1 LSSAAAPLLEAGIL
15 SAIPYRMGLEI
26 ERKFL
31 VVGNVWRTT
40 GRPTRIVQGYLTRDP
55 ERVVRIRTAGAHA
68 FITVKGITSGM
79 SRSEFEYP
87 IPLSDAR
94 QMLDELCL
102 RPLIAKTRYEV
113 DVGELVWEVDVFES
127 PHSGLIVA
135 EVELPSA
142 DHEFERPDWI
152 GAEVTG
158 DARYYNQS
166 LALSDT
172 AVIP

>member
-1 LSSAAAPLLEAGIL
+1 
-15 SAIPYRMGLEI
+15 MGLEI

-31 VVGNVWRTT
+31 VVGDAWRAS

-55 ERVVRIRTAGAHA
+55 ERVVRVRTAGERA
-68 FITVKGITSGM
+68 FVTLKGITRGA

-94 QMLDELCL
+94 QILEELCL
-102 RPLIAKTRYEV
+102 KPLIAKTRYEV
-113 DVGELVWEVDVFES
+113 DVGGLTWEVDVFES
-127 PHSGLIVA
+127 PHVGLIVA
-135 EVELPSA
+135 ELELPSA
-142 DHEFERPDWI
+142 DYPFERPAWV

-166 LALSDT
+166 LAFSKPS
-172 AVIP
+172 APAPRRGG